1 MPSTDQLAFFIA
13 SIVLA
18 SLGWWFS
25 RLYGQFDS
33 LKSELEE
40 SQIRL
45 SVVEA
50 RLDSLNGTLEKMDKK
65 LDDIYARLLSGKA
78 PIDS

>member
-18 SLGWWFS
+18 SLGWWIS

-65 LDDIYARLLSGKA
+65 LGFLAS
-78 PIDS
+78 